1 MYPRIRE
8 LREDKDLT
16 QREMAEILHM
26 QLTQYHRY
34 ETGEREI
41 PTNIMI
47 MIADFFKVSLD
58 YLTGRIDTITI
69 FKRF

>member
-1 MYPRIRE
+1 
-8 LREDKDLT
+8 
-16 QREMAEILHM
+16 MAEILHM